1 MTDPRP
7 ATPECSPRLVVLTH
21 AATDILAL
29 DRARA
34 DLPTGF
40 PACFGHS
47 LVGLTEP
54 AALRRLI
61 GGEVD
66 SGTVVVARL
75 HGPFAGVPG
84 LDALATEL
92 RRAGGAFV
100 AISGVA
106 EDADPALANAST
118 VSPTAAAELS
128 AYFMAGGADNIG
140 HALRYL
146 AHTCLGVACSFA
158 PPQAMPAHGLYH
170 PDWLVLTAAE
180 WQTLRPAGRP
190 VVFVVFYRAH
200 ALSGNVAFVD
210 ALIRPLEARGFAA
223 IGVFTS
229 SLRECDPAGLP
240 LALTIPGVCPD
251 LVVNTVSFP
260 VFVADGNSRDAE
272 ADCFARLGA
281 PIIQAIPCGSP
292 RSTWLASARG
302 LGPIE
307 TSVAV
312 ALPESDGRIVT
323 VPISFKEQHRYVPDE
338 ERCAR
343 VAAFVARL
351 HTLRTKPNA
360 QKRIAIILTNSG
372 GKAARVG
379 GAVGLDTPA
388 SLVRTLEALR
398 AADYGVGD
406 FPADGDALMSHLLS
420 AGSYDEQHPLD
431 VRRVPALTRVD
442 YVAWFQRQPVAF
454 RDHVVERWGAPSAFG
469 PTSAPARWVVP
480 GGPAA
485 SLLPGAHEPH
495 SDDVAY
501 FFAAAQFGNVLLA
514 IEPPRGFGLD
524 PAAIYHAPDLPPT
537 HHYAAFHAWL
547 REHWRP
553 DALIHFGKHGT
564 LEWMPGKSVALSAA
578 CAPDVLL
585 GDLPLFYPFVMNDP
599 GEGAQAKRRAH
610 AVILDH
616 LVPPLTHAGMHGP
629 LATLARLVEETYR
642 AESLDPAKLPL
653 LHAQIWDLVRSSK
666 LDADLR
672 EIGRQR
678 HGEHVHEWDERPG
691 ESGAPRSLEKLDGR
705 GMAHLL
711 EDLDAYLCELGR
723 AQIRHGLHVFGQAPA
738 DRGLVDLCFAALRCP
753 NGEVPALIPAVVQAL
768 GDSSNDS
775 PQARRSH
782 DEIARTLLGE
792 LAAQNYSAAAIPS
805 ALDTYFPKTAAAQL
819 EPLRAVLAFVCDHLA
834 PNLARTTDELLHLL
848 HALDGRHVPAGPS
861 GAPSRGMAHALPTGR
876 NFFSADPRGLPSPA
890 AWTVGQG
897 LAREA
902 LDRYLR
908 ETGALPESVALSI
921 WGTATMRTGGDD
933 VAQALALLGIRPVWH
948 AESRRTTG
956 LEPIPLAELGRPRI
970 DVTLRISGFF
980 RDAFPQLVQLLD
992 RAARLAASLDEP
1004 GERNFMRKHW
1014 LDETARLVAEGTPEA
1029 VARRQSSYR
1038 VFSSP
1043 PGAYGTGMLE
1053 LIETRAWR
1061 GQADLAA
1068 AFLVRGGWAYTEET
1082 PEGVSAEPEFRRRLS
1097 AIELA
1102 LHNQD
1107 NREHDILDSDDYF
1120 QFHGGLVATISALAG
1135 RKPRAYFG
1143 DSSDPAQP
1151 EVRTLQAEALRVYRS
1166 RVTNPKWIEAMHR
1179 HGYKGGLELAAT
1191 VDYLFGFSATTGI
1204 VTEWMFEGIAESYT
1218 RGATAEFLQRSN
1230 PWALHAIAERLL
1242 EAHSRALWAARP
1254 ETLASLQSTLLASE
1268 GQLEAATPS
1277 PR

>member
-1 MTDPRP
+1 MTGPRP
-7 ATPECSPRLVVLTH
+7 AANAVSPRLVVLTH
-21 AATDILAL
+21 AATDVLAL
-29 DRARA
+29 ERARA
-34 DLPTGF
+34 DLPAEF
-40 PACFGHS
+40 PPASGHS
-47 LVGLTEP
+47 LVGLSEP
-54 AALRRLI
+54 AALRNLV
-61 GGEVD
+61 GGGPD

-84 LDALATEL
+84 LEALAVEL
-92 RRAGGAFV
+92 RRAGGALV

-106 EDADPALANAST
+106 EDADPALASAST
-118 VSPTAAAELS
+118 VSPAVAAEVS
-128 AYFMAGGADNIG
+128 AYFMAGGADNVG

-146 AHTCLGVACSFA
+146 AHTCLGIPCTFD
-158 PPQAMPAHGLYH
+158 PPRAMPAHGLYH
-170 PDWLVLTAAE
+170 PDWLILPAAE

-190 VVFVVFYRAH
+190 VAFVVFYRAH
-200 ALSGNVAFVD
+200 ALSGNLAFVD

-229 SLRECDPAGLP
+229 SLRACGSDGMP
-240 LALTIPGVCPD
+240 LALTLPGVRPD

-260 VFVADGNSRDAE
+260 VFAADGNARE
-272 ADCFARLGA
+272 ADAGCFTRLGA
-281 PIIQAIPCGSP
+281 PILQVIPCGSP
-292 RSTWLASARG
+292 RSAWLALPRG

-312 ALPESDGRIVT
+312 ALPECDGRIIT
-323 VPISFKEQHRYVPDE
+323 FPTSFKEQHRYVPDE

-343 VAAFVARL
+343 VAAFAARL
-351 HTLRTKPNA
+351 HTLRAKPNT
-360 QKRIAIILTNSG
+360 QKRIAVILTNSG

-398 AADYGVGD
+398 AAGYDTGE
-406 FPADGDALMSHLLS
+406 FPADGAALMARLLAS
-420 AGSYDEQHPLD
+420 GSYDEQHPLD
-431 VRRVPALTRVD
+431 VRRVPSLARAD
-442 YVAWFQRQPVAF
+442 YVAWFHRQPAPFQHQVA
-454 RDHVVERWGAPSAFG
+454 ERWGAPSAAG
-469 PTSAPARWVVP
+469 PASAPARWVVP

-485 SLLPGAHEPH
+485 SLLPAAHEPH
-495 SDDVAY
+495 SDDQRY
-501 FFAAAQFGNVLLA
+501 YFAALQLGHVLLA

-547 REHWRP
+547 SDHWQA
-553 DALIHFGKHGT
+553 DAVIHFGKHGT
-564 LEWMPGKSVALSAA
+564 LEWMPGKSVALSSA

-616 LVPPLTHAGMHGP
+616 LVPPLTQAGMHGP

-653 LHAQIWDLVRSSK
+653 LHAQIWELVRSSK

-723 AQIRHGLHVFGQAPA
+723 AQIRHGLHVFGQAPIGT
-738 DRGLVDLCFAALRCP
+738 GLVDLCFAALRCP
-753 NGEVPALIPAVVQAL
+753 NGEVPALLPAVAGGL
-768 GDSSNDS
+768 GGSSDDS
-775 PQARRSH
+775 PQARRTQ
-782 DEIARTLLGE
+782 DEIGRSLLGE
-792 LAAQNYSAAAIPS
+792 LAAQDYSPGAVEP
-805 ALDTYFPKTAAAQL
+805 ALRAYFPHASPARLQ
-819 EPLRAVLAFVCDHLA
+819 PLRAVLAFVCDRLV
-834 PNLARTTDELLHLL
+834 PDLARSTDEMGNLLR
-848 HALDGRHVPAGPS
+848 ALEGRYVPAGPS

-890 AWTVGQG
+890 AWIVGQG

-902 LDRYLR
+902 LDRHLR
-908 ETGALPESVALSI
+908 ETGALPGNVALSI

-1004 GERNFMRKHW
+1004 PGRNFIRKHW
-1014 LDETARLVAEGTPEA
+1014 LEETGRLVAGGTPEDS
-1029 VARRQSSYR
+1029 ARRQASYR

-1068 AFLVRGGWAYTEET
+1068 AFLARGGWAYTEES
-1082 PEGVSAEPEFRRRLS
+1082 PEGVPAGPEFRRRLS

-1107 NREHDILDSDDYF
+1107 NREHDIFDSDDYF
-1120 QFHGGLVATISALAG
+1120 QFHGGLVATISALSG
-1135 RKPRAYFG
+1135 RAPRAYFG
-1143 DSSDPAQP
+1143 DSSQPDQPA
-1151 EVRTLQAEALRVYRS
+1151 VRTLQAEALRVYRS

-1204 VTEWMFEGIAESYT
+1204 VTDWMFEGVAESYT
-1218 RGATAEFLQRSN
+1218 RGATGGFLQRSN

-1268 GQLEAATPS
+1268 GQLEAAAPS
-1277 PR
+1277 PS